1 MFNLQGSE
9 IIVIL
14 LLALVVLGPEKLPDA
29 VRRFTKTYN
38 ELKKMGSGFQSELK
52 SALDEPMR
60 EMRETADM
68 IRDAADPD
76 KIAAGTHA
84 APTPGDP
91 PLIEP
96 DPTADAAPA
105 DDPRPVNQVA
115 AANASGAISAA
126 AASSA
131 AGRADDSPDD
141 HDGDAA
147 GAADAERADAERA
160 DAGSAD
166 AERADAGSADADRAA
181 ADGDPAPVVPGPR
194 FHSAAPRR
202 VESSPDG
209 EPGEG
214 PPDRAAGAAADDG
227 RRSVESTDETATA

>member
-147 GAADAERADAERA
+147 GAADAGSA

-166 AERADAGSADADRAA
+166 AGSADAGSAD